1 MSNEENYELK
11 KKIEYL
17 NDELLKRDN
26 VIEYLLSVIEIIK
39 HDANI
44 KEQQLDYLLD
54 HIKNNNYQEFSYKT
68 STKKLNE
75 NNDNNQ
81 KKNNQKGNN
90 IINVCHK
97 FILQKHFL
105 NL

>member
-1 MSNEENYELK
+1 MINEEMYNELLLK
-11 KKIEYL
+11 NENL
-17 NDELLKRDN
+17 NNELLKRDN
-26 VIEYLLSVIEIIK
+26 VIEYLLSVIDIIK

-75 NNDNNQ
+75 NNDII
-81 KKNNQKGNN
+81 KKK
-90 IINVCHK
+90 IIK
-97 FILQKHFL
+97 REII
-105 NL
+105 

>member
-26 VIEYLLSVIEIIK
+26 VIEYLLSVVEIIK

-54 HIKNNNYQEFSYKT
+54 HIKNNNYQKYSNTT
-68 STKKLNE
+68 SKK
-75 NNDNNQ
+75 
-81 KKNNQKGNN
+81 K
-90 IINVCHK
+90 
-97 FILQKHFL
+97 
-105 NL
+105 